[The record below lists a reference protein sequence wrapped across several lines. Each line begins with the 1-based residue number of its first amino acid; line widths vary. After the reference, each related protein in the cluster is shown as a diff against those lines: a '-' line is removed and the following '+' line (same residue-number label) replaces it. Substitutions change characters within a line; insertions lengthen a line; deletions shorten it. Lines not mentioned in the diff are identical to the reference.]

1 MLLLAYS
8 GDAVYLYSTADD
20 PGSEHASSSQTSP
33 SPLRSPNPKRRNLE
47 KSVDMTA
54 TSLHEQNGMEV
65 DELGVLDPVNLNAD
79 QDRDSEDSRDD
90 DSDYEGYLE
99 LVDSS
104 EADEES
110 FLPHV
115 PVVFPRRRFA
125 GARNIATIK
134 DGGLSLF

>member
-65 DELGVLDPVNLNAD
+65 DEQPALGVLDPVNLNAD
-79 QDRDSEDSRDD
+79 QDREMRGKGGGA
-90 DSDYEGYLE
+90 YF
-99 LVDSS
+99 LV
-104 EADEES
+104 S
-110 FLPHV
+110 FSNASGNPASL
-115 PVVFPRRRFA
+115 
-125 GARNIATIK
+125 ILK
-134 DGGLSLF
+134 DCTK